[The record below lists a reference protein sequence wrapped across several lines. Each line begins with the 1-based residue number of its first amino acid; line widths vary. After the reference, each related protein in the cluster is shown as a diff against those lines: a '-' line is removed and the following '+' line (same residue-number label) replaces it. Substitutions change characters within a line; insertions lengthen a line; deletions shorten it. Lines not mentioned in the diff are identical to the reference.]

1 LLQRKITSS
10 VSCIF
15 ASLSQKLTI
24 IRIEG
29 GLVKEKLEAYTIEEI
44 KSEFVKEIEKNRR
57 QGKFVK
63 IKNFRHEF
71 NLP

>member
-1 LLQRKITSS
+1 
-10 VSCIF
+10 
-15 ASLSQKLTI
+15 
-24 IRIEG
+24 
-29 GLVKEKLEAYTIEEI
+29 VKEKLEAYTIEEI